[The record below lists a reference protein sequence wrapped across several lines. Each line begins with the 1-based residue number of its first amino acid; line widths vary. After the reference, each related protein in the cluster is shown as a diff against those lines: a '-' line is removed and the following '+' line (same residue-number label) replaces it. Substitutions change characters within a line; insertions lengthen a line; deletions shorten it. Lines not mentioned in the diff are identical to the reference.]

1 MSIQIHNQF
10 EKTKLEKDL
19 KKKEEEEKSAKVR
32 SMNVI
37 SFLTVILGTNLW
49 SPKKN

>member
-10 EKTKLEKDL
+10 EKTKVEKDL

-32 SMNVI
+32 SMNGI
-37 SFLTVILGTNLW
+37 SFVTIILGTYFW
-49 SPKKN
+49 SPQKA